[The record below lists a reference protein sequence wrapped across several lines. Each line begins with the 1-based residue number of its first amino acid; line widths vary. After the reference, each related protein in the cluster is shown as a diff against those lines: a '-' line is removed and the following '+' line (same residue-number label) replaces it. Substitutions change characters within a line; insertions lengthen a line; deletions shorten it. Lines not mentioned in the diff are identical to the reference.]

1 MKLAR
6 FLAFVPLF
14 LSAAAVH
21 AQDVDVRKLINDAIA
36 AKQAKV
42 VIPPGEHRIV
52 PLNPKDSVHLVF
64 EGAEN
69 LEISGEGATL
79 VFTDPEKNG
88 VYFNRCKGLVLRGF
102 KIDYDPL
109 PFTQGTITAVEADA
123 KTYVIKIDDG
133 YLTNPTYFTGSD
145 ESFTGGRMAAYLFD
159 GQSGKWKTD
168 SFDMYPA
175 KFELVEP
182 LTVRLSFASADSFNR
197 NNGAVGDRIVVS
209 RRSSSAIRMNFC
221 ENTNVDGITI
231 YACGGIGMHEA
242 SGNGGNR
249 FKLTVTRGP
258 VPKGATAPRLH
269 SINAD
274 GFHSSAVKK
283 GPIVE
288 DSLFEWM
295 GDDSIAIH
303 GTYALATAQPAPDRI
318 TLSPKFE
325 MPFEVGD
332 DLTIV
337 DGQTYK
343 MKATAKVLKTESA
356 VATDDEAVH
365 KLWETYR
372 VDQKGRRFYTVTV
385 DRPTAIAVGDLITS
399 PQRIGNGYVIRNNTC
414 RFHRARG
421 IQIKAGDG
429 VIENN
434 TVEDVNFAG
443 ITLGP
448 ELSIWLGSDYVRNVV
463 VRNNTIR
470 GTGRGGEGRKNANFA
485 DIAAIAVRSLTLDR
499 KLSPPENANIV
510 IENNTIESPAG
521 LAMFLSSTTGLTVR
535 NNTIVAPW
543 SLGPNTAGKNHGVD
557 PSAAV
562 FIAGVDGVTFDG
574 NTVDLTGGTG
584 SKAIAVGANVEN
596 ATGME
601 TGFTLKRATEADA
614 R

>member
-1 MKLAR
+1 MKWFSILSLA
-6 FLAFVPLF
+6 LLF
-14 LSAAAVH
+14 SASARAE
-21 AQDVDVRKLINDAIA
+21 AVDVRKLINDAIT

-42 VIPPGEHRIV
+42 VIPEGKHYIK
-52 PLNPKDSVHLVF
+52 PLDPNAPAHMVF

-69 LEISGEGATL
+69 LEIDGTGATL

-88 VYFNRCKGLVLRGF
+88 IYFNHCKGLILRGF

-109 PFTQGTITAVEADA
+109 PFTQGTITAVDA
-123 KTYVIKIDDG
+123 AGFAYTIKIDDG

-145 ESFTGGRMAAYLFD
+145 QSFTGGRMAAYMFD

-168 SFDMYPA
+168 AFDMYPS
-175 KFELVEP
+175 KFELVDP
-182 LTVRLSFASADSFNR
+182 LTVRLSFATAESFNR
-197 NNGAVGDRIVVS
+197 NNGVVGDRIVVS

-221 ENTNVDGITI
+221 ENSNVDGITI
-231 YACGGIGMHEA
+231 YSCGGIGMHEA

-258 VPKGATAPRLH
+258 APAGATAPRMH

-303 GTYALATAQPAPDRI
+303 GTYALVTAQPAPDQI

-325 MPFEVGD
+325 MPFEIGD

-337 DGQTYK
+337 DSQTYK
-343 MKATAKVLKTESA
+343 VKATAKVTKTESVAATEDPA
-356 VATDDEAVH
+356 VA

-372 VDQKGRRFYTVTV
+372 VDQKGRKFFTVSV
-385 DRPTAIAVGDLITS
+385 DRPTAVAVGDLITS
-399 PQRIGNGYVIRNNTC
+399 PQRVGNGYVIRNNTC

-434 TVEDVNFAG
+434 VVEDVNFAG

-499 KLSPPENANIV
+499 QLSPPENTNIV
-510 IENNTIESPAG
+510 IEGNKIESPAG
-521 LAMFLSSTTGLTVR
+521 LAMFLSSATNMTVKG
-535 NNTIVAPW
+535 NTITAPW
-543 SLGPNTAGKNHGVD
+543 ALGPNIAGKRFGVD
-557 PSAAV
+557 PAAAIFV
-562 FIAGVDGVTFDG
+562 AGVEGVAFDG
-574 NTVDLTGGTG
+574 NTIDLAGGTAT
-584 SKAIAVGANVEN
+584 KAV
-596 ATGME
+596 ATGKDANAVTGIE
-601 TGFTLKRATEADA
+601 SGFTLKAAAAAARAE
-614 R
+614 